1 MTPDTQTPPLLSIVV
16 PTMNEA
22 ANIKTLLD
30 RLQQA
35 LGGLLLE
42 VIFVDDS
49 RDNTPEVIRQLA
61 DAYPFEVRLIARP
74 PERHNGLS
82 GAVVEG
88 FTAVRGDWMCV
99 MDGDLQHPP
108 EVVPQML
115 AQAQKAQADMVV
127 GSRKANLLGPM
138 GLSRFRSFTS
148 QTLTILARALFP
160 RSLKDV
166 SDPLT
171 GLFLVRRDKVLI
183 ERLRPNGFKILLE
196 ILVRCPHMRITEV
209 YFDFGQRHGG
219 QSKADF
225 QEGMRFFRHL
235 LDLRL
240 TTHQRPLGRYLLVV
254 LGTFLLDLLLLT
266 TAVAFLNFPYWLGA
280 IIAVE
285 LSQLWSFWGKERFA
299 FGGHGDNPQ
308 EAETEPD
315 GWRDRWRHFFWVNQ
329 LSLFGIT
336 LPLMVLLTSGLGV
349 AYLLSFV
356 LALGV
361 ATLTRYMFS
370 DRWIWTRGLMMD
382 QTRPP
387 VYYRLHHFL
396 TIESPVPLPDLA
408 PFHTAED
415 IAAPDIRIRIDRH
428 GTPRQLAGGVSY
440 DERLGRLGFA
450 LTVLPGQNFTEVV
463 VSPLV
468 EHVPHLLFANVLE
481 PLLRWMLV
489 QQGVAYVRAGCVF
502 ALDGQGQKQG
512 RLLLAPTR
520 AERITAVFT
529 AVQTGEG
536 YVSHDVT
543 LLTREGQ
550 AWGFPT
556 PLTDQRLLEKPLVR
570 RVGALLRRLTLP
582 TVTLNSYAQ
591 RLFPPRQTA
600 VATLVPVEKSTAVVT
615 LTPLETS
622 LAEAQS
628 TQLQQHAAS
637 VYDFPLFT
645 RLVQEVHTQQGETWL
660 TSEREIILAGL
671 TAHKHPAH

>member
-1 MTPDTQTPPLLSIVV
+1 MTLDIQTPPTLSIIV
-16 PTMNEA
+16 PTMNES

-30 RLQQA
+30 RLSRA
-35 LGGLLLE
+35 LDGISLE
-42 VIFVDDS
+42 VLFVDDS
-49 RDNTPEVIRQLA
+49 RDNTPEVIRQVA
-61 DAYPFEVRLIARP
+61 DDYPFVVRLIARP

-88 FTAVRGDWMCV
+88 FAAVQGEWMCV

-108 EVVPQML
+108 EVVPEML
-115 AQAQKAQADMVV
+115 AQAEKAQADMVV

-171 GLFLVRRDKVLI
+171 GLFLVKREKVLV
-183 ERLRPNGFKILLE
+183 EQLRPNGFKILLE

-225 QEGMRFFRHL
+225 REGMRFFRHL

-240 TTHQRPLGRYLLVV
+240 TTHRRPLGRYLLVV
-254 LGTFLLDLLLLT
+254 GLTFVLDLLLLT
-266 TAVAFLNFPYWLGA
+266 TAVSGFQLPYWLGV

-285 LSQLWSFWGKERFA
+285 LSQLFNFWGKERLA
-299 FGGHGDNPQ
+299 FDG
-308 EAETEPD
+308 EAD
-315 GWRDRWRHFFWVNQ
+315 GTWRDRWRRFFWVNQ
-329 LSLFGIT
+329 AFLLGMI
-336 LPLMVLLTSGLGV
+336 LPLTFLLTSGLGV
-349 AYLLSFV
+349 PYLLSFV

-361 ATLTRYMFS
+361 TTLARYMLS

-387 VYYRLHHFL
+387 VFYRLHDFL
-396 TIESPVPLPDLA
+396 TLETPIPVPDLA
-408 PFHTAED
+408 PFRTAEPSD
-415 IAAPDIRIRIDRH
+415 KPDIRVRIDRH

-450 LTVLPGQNFTEVV
+450 LTVLPGQNYTEVV

-468 EHVPHLLFANVLE
+468 AHVPHLLFANVLE
-481 PLLRWMLV
+481 PLLRWTLV
-489 QQGVAYVRAGCVF
+489 ERKVAFVRAGCVCD
-502 ALDGQGQKQG
+502 ADGRGT
-512 RLLLAPTR
+512 LLLAPTR
-520 AERITAVFT
+520 AARITAVLA
-529 AVQTGEG
+529 AVQAGQI

-543 LLTREGQ
+543 LLTAVGE
-550 AWGFPT
+550 AWGFPVA
-556 PLTDQRLLEKPLVR
+556 LTTERVLEKPVLR
-570 RVGALLRRLTLP
+570 RLGALLRRLTLP
-582 TVTLNSYAQ
+582 TVTLNSYTQ

-600 VATLVPVEKSTAVVT
+600 VATLIPAAQQIDKVCLSAVEDERDVAHR
-615 LTPLETS
+615 
-622 LAEAQS
+622 
-628 TQLQQHAAS
+628 LQQYAS
-637 VYDFPLFT
+637 DAYDFPLLT
-645 RLVQEVHTQQGETWL
+645 RLIQEVSQQSEAEWYTV
-660 TSEREIILAGL
+660 ERELIQAGL
-671 TAHKHPAH
+671 MAAKHAEMPFDQSA